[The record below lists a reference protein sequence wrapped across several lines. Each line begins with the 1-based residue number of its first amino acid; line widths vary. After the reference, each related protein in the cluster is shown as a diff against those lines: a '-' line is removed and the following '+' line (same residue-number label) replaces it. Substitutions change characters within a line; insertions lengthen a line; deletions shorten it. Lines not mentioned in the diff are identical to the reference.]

1 MKQSL
6 PNGISRQGL
15 DVDFETAERRKS
27 NLLLEAQLMRE
38 QKQED
43 AATKFAQAA
52 LIEERL
58 SAICAAQQLLEKSFV
73 HLFSAASCW
82 AQAGNFYQAIALCDE
97 LLTRNDLSESLR
109 RRVQNY
115 AVTLRVRRSQ
125 LYEELALV
133 S

>member
-1 MKQSL
+1 MNQSL
-6 PNGISRQGL
+6 PNSISRQGL
-15 DVDFETAERRKS
+15 DADFETAERRKS
-27 NLLLEAQLMRE
+27 HLLLEAQLLRE

-58 SAICAAQQLLEKSFV
+58 SEICASQQLWEKSFV
-73 HLFSAASCW
+73 HQFSAASCW

-97 LLTRNDLSESLR
+97 LLMHSDLPETLR
-109 RRVQNY
+109 RRVQTY

-125 LYEELALV
+125 MYEELALV